1 MLASAPRWGTSAIW
15 LTLAIFASV
24 LSARS
29 ASVYPRF

>member
-1 MLASAPRWGTSAIW
+1 MLVGAQVGHDP
-15 LTLAIFASV
+15 LTLEIFASV